1 MNRIRI
7 AALAGLVVLASCSR
21 SGREVVLTRDA
32 PAPIGPY
39 SQAVKA
45 GGTLYVSGQLGV
57 DPATGQLVPG
67 GVVAQAHQALKNLG
81 AILQAAGY
89 SFDDVVQVQVF
100 LEDMHDF
107 GVVNGAYRAYFTN
120 ALPARAAVEGGRLP
134 MDAKIEIVAVAMR

>member
-1 MNRIRI
+1 MTRIGI
-7 AALAGLVVLASCSR
+7 AAAAALVALASCSR
-21 SGREVVLTRDA
+21 SGREVVLTKDA

-45 GGTLYVSGQLGV
+45 GGMLYVSGQLGI

-100 LEDMHDF
+100 LEDMDDF
-107 GVVNGAYRAYFTN
+107 GLVNGAYRAYFTK
-120 ALPARAAVEGGRLP
+120 ALPARAAVEVAGLP
-134 MDAKIEIVAVAMR
+134 MDAKVEILAVATK